1 MKTLRLL
8 AVLLALLLA
17 IGGAAAGGAWLLLK
31 RPGAAFAG
39 ERFLTIGKGATS
51 RSIARQLAAA
61 GVVDSEWYFLA
72 ARALRPRAILQ
83 AGEYR
88 FASAAAPLDVL
99 DRLIRGDVYL
109 VEFSIPEG
117 FNLFDIGAAVERA
130 GLTPSA
136 GFLAAARNPAAIR
149 DLDPEAPSL
158 EGYLFPDTYRV
169 PRHVSPE
176 ELCRVF
182 TRRFRAV
189 WRQLHPED
197 AAGAGANVHSA
208 VTLASLVEKETA
220 RGDDRATVAS
230 VYSNRLRI
238 GMKLDCDPTTI
249 YAALLE
255 GRYRGTIYRSDL
267 DRDHPYNTYRH
278 PGLPPGPIANPG
290 EASLRA
296 ALHPAR
302 TDYLFFVAEPG
313 GNGRHVFSKDARA
326 HQAAV
331 ARYRAAH
338 AKSETKPEKT
348 ARHVDRAEKSS
359 AH

>member
-1 MKTLRLL
+1 V
-8 AVLLALLLA
+8 A
-17 IGGAAAGGAWLLLK
+17 GGAAAGAAWLLLK
-31 RPGAAFAG
+31 RPGTAFAG
-39 ERFLTIGKGATS
+39 ERFLTIEKGATS

-88 FASAAAPLDVL
+88 FSVAAPPLEVL
-99 DRLIRGDVYL
+99 DRLIRGDIYL
-109 VEFSIPEG
+109 EEFSIPEG
-117 FNLFDIGAAVERA
+117 YNLFDIAAALERA
-130 GLTPSA
+130 GLAPSA

-169 PRHVSPE
+169 PRRITPE

-189 WRQLHPED
+189 WRQLHPE
-197 AAGAGANVHSA
+197 GGANVHAA

-230 VYSNRLRI
+230 VYVNRLRI

-267 DRDHPYNTYRH
+267 DRDHPYNTYRR

-296 ALHPAR
+296 ALHPAQ

-313 GNGRHVFSKDARA
+313 DNGRHVFSKDPRA

-338 AKSETKPEKT
+338 AKSETKPKKT
-348 ARHVDRAEKSS
+348 ARRMDHAAKSS
-359 AH
+359 AR